1 MKALCTV
8 LLVCITWSLQAMAQG
23 DTTQSRPE
31 EGIQRTPGSGAFPAG
46 DFQKSWGT
54 SDLLIPATAS
64 FDTTPG
70 GAATPHPIRR
80 LMPDNISFMERGLWG
95 ESGFFRSI
103 GIAGELTPE
112 SRKSELTARRTMLT
126 MHQIGGFVTLGLM
139 GATLYFGQKALNDA
153 YNPGQERTDQ
163 NKHNQF
169 VTYTIISYGLTGL
182 LAAISPPPLIRRDET
197 STTTIHKT
205 LAWVHFAGMV
215 LTPIVGN
222 MIKKRSGRL
231 SYIDLPTAH
240 FHQVS
245 AYVTTGVFAASMI
258 IITF

>member
-1 MKALCTV
+1 MKALSP
-8 LLVCITWSLQAMAQG
+8 LLFVCITWSHQAMAEG
-23 DTTQSRPE
+23 DTTQARSGETFQSIPE
-31 EGIQRTPGSGAFPAG
+31 VTMNPAAAF
-46 DFQKSWGT
+46 QTSWGT
-54 SDLLIPATAS
+54 SDLLIPQAVS

-70 GAATPHPIRR
+70 GAAVPRTTAR
-80 LMPDNISFMERGLWG
+80 LMPENLSFMERGLWG

-112 SRKSELTARRTMLT
+112 SRKSELSARRTMLT
-126 MHQIGGFVTLGLM
+126 MHQIGGFVTLGLF
-139 GATLYFGQKALNDA
+139 GATLYYGQKALNDS
-153 YNPGQERTDQ
+153 NIPSQERADQ
-163 NKHNQF
+163 SKHNQF
-169 VTYTIISYGLTGL
+169 VAYSIISYGLTGL
-182 LAAISPPPLIRRDET
+182 LAVISPPPLIRRNET

-205 LAWVHFAGMV
+205 LAWIHFAGMV

-222 MIKKRSGRL
+222 MVKKRSGHF